1 VSSGRT
7 TSSRTRTQAA
17 AHPTGRREG
26 RQAAAGARDGRL
38 RDGHDGREDA
48 PRGHVVD
55 RRGGERHRA
64 DARAVQA
71 ALVEDAG
78 EHRERGDAHG
88 RAEEERERQEAD
100 ARRRERRVEQR
111 GEGGAEQEG
120 CDDARVAHRDGRV
133 GPPAQQ
139 REVEAQADDEHVQ
152 EHAELAQGGQRHH
165 AVGREERGEGAWGHR
180 SKHRRPERQPGDHL
194 ADHRR
199 LPQRAHQC
207 PRHAGGEQ
215 DDDELSEEKAEVEH
229 TGRRRSTAPDAP
241 GERRRPERPGGP
253 VRTAS
258 AKGTPRAAATSVA
271 SVATSVATSFGPEGR
286 RRSLAPPGRAR

>member
-1 VSSGRT
+1 
-7 TSSRTRTQAA
+7 
-17 AHPTGRREG
+17 
-26 RQAAAGARDGRL
+26 
-38 RDGHDGREDA
+38 
-48 PRGHVVD
+48 
-55 RRGGERHRA
+55 
-64 DARAVQA
+64 VQA

-100 ARRRERRVEQR
+100 ARRRERRVEER

-215 DDDELSEEKAEVEH
+215 DDDELSEEQAEVEH
-229 TGRRRSTAPDAP
+229 TERRGCRAPDAP
-241 GERRRPERPGGP
+241 SQPEVEWPRRRPGTHRVGVGYTVGCNRVEWTTARWTRLRRRRLQRPGDGRGDTNPHRAGP
-253 VRTAS
+253 PPAPSLPAIRC
-258 AKGTPRAAATSVA
+258 
-271 SVATSVATSFGPEGR
+271 GR
-286 RRSLAPPGRAR
+286 RSAGLPGLQMVPGAADRHLVLSGHAGAPYVRATGTRGE